1 MTTTARATACWSRAR
16 SAGSW
21 RGCLPAARWPG
32 GGGGRHEGAGRW
44 RPGVRAGGARLGPV
58 PIAGGGSFND
68 APVLAPGRY
77 KDTLR
82 GGEQLFYA
90 VNLKPGQQL
99 TAGATVSGRTE
110 GSYFMKLNIYSPL
123 RQKDAFK
130 GSETEGF
137 GAADKSVS
145 LRVEG
150 QRVGERNA
158 GGSSDSVF
166 AEPGT
171 YYVSVAA
178 NNFGR
183 NLEADQ
189 FDTLLD
195 LQVTGAVIP
204 QATPTATAK
213 PAATVQ
219 SGQTAGGAATAA
231 PASSGSRSCS
241 ASRWA
246 GWWASASGGCGCRR
260 SVGAGGEEAAE
271 GADQR
276 AQTPARCRTRSR
288 PGRGRT
294 ACPAAAR

>member
-1 MTTTARATACWSRAR
+1 MRTLLAIALSLAFAAPA
-16 SAGSW
+16 SAQS
-21 RGCLPAARWPG
+21 
-32 GGGGRHEGAGRW
+32 
-44 RPGVRAGGARLGPV
+44 
-58 PIAGGGSFND
+58 PIAGAGSFND

-82 GGEQLFYA
+82 GGEHLFYA

-99 TAGATVSGRTE
+99 TAGVTVSGRTE
-110 GSYFMKLNIYSPL
+110 GSYFMKLNIYGPL

-130 GSETEGF
+130 GSQTEGF

-178 NNFGR
+178 DDFGR

-219 SGQTAGGAATAA
+219 SGQTAGLGGGGGSGGSGELGITIVLGLALGGLVGFGLRRLRA
-231 PASSGSRSCS
+231 PA
-241 ASRWA
+241 
-246 GWWASASGGCGCRR
+246 
-260 SVGAGGEEAAE
+260 
-271 GADQR
+271 
-276 AQTPARCRTRSR
+276 
-288 PGRGRT
+288 
-294 ACPAAAR
+294 